1 MRRLF
6 LLLLIAVGFG
16 VPGAAQI
23 VRLKVDDTIQ
33 PVTAEY
39 IGRGIDFAADHHA
52 AAVLIELH
60 TPGGLVSST
69 REIISKILSSPVP
82 VVIYVAPTGAN
93 AASAG
98 FFILE
103 SADVAAMAPGTNTG
117 SAHPVALLFG
127 VSEQKQDDT
136 MKAKIEND
144 LAAFI
149 RSYVSKRGRNV
160 AVAETAVRESKA
172 FSDQEAL
179 NQKLIDVVAKDNHDL
194 LSQLN
199 GRTIHRFDGSTVVL
213 KTADQPITDYDRS
226 LKEQILDFIV
236 DPNIAFL
243 ILAIGIIS
251 LYVEFNHPGAI
262 IPGVVGVVFILLA
275 IFALNLL
282 PVRFAAV
289 TLILASF
296 AFFALEAKFATH
308 GVLGIAGMVLLTLGG
323 LLLVDGPIPELR
335 VKLVTAVAVAIPF
348 GVITIFLMTIALR
361 ARRNKVTTGAQ
372 GMIGQSGV
380 ARSPLAPSGQVTVL
394 GEIWS
399 AYSSIPVPAG
409 EPILVRGIDGLTLI
423 VEPVNKTAS
432 NREPALQP

>member
-6 LLLLIAVGFG
+6 LLLITACLAL
-16 VPGAAQI
+16 PAAAQI

-39 IGRGIDFAADHHA
+39 ISRGIDYAAERHA
-52 AAVLIELH
+52 TAVLIELH
-60 TPGGLVSST
+60 TPGGLVTST

-82 VVIYVAPTGAN
+82 VIIYVFPSAAN

-103 SADVAAMAPGTNTG
+103 AADIAAMAPGTNTG
-117 SAHPVALLFG
+117 SAHPVALAFG
-127 VSEQKQDDT
+127 VSESKQDDT
-136 MKAKIEND
+136 MKMKVEND

-160 AVAETAVRESKA
+160 SVAETAVRESKA
-172 FSDQEAL
+172 FTDQEAL
-179 NQKLIDVVAKDNHDL
+179 NLKLIDVVAKDEQDL
-194 LSQLN
+194 MSQLN
-199 GRTIHRFDGSTVVL
+199 GRTVHRFDGSSVVL
-213 KTADQPITDYDRS
+213 HTAGQPIVDYDRS

-296 AFFALEAKFATH
+296 AFFVLEAKFATH
-308 GVLGIAGMVLLTLGG
+308 GILGIGGMVLLTLGG
-323 LLLVDGPIPELR
+323 LLLVDGPIPEMR
-335 VKLVTAVAVAIPF
+335 VKLVTAISVAIPF
-348 GVITIFLMTIALR
+348 GIITMFLMTIALR
-361 ARRNKVTTGAQ
+361 ARRNKVMTGAQ
-372 GMIGQSGV
+372 GMIGQTGV
-380 ARSPLAPSGQVTVL
+380 TRSPLSPAGQVTIV
-394 GEIWS
+394 GEIWN
-399 AYSSIPVPAG
+399 AYSSTPVPTG
-409 EPILVRGIDGLTLI
+409 EPVVVRGIDGLTLL
-423 VEPVNKTAS
+423 VEPVNRAAS
-432 NREPALQP
+432 NPEPALWR

>member
-6 LLLLIAVGFG
+6 LLLITACLAL
-16 VPGAAQI
+16 PAAAQI

-39 IGRGIDFAADHHA
+39 ISRGIDYAAERHA
-52 AAVLIELH
+52 TAVLIELH
-60 TPGGLVSST
+60 TPGGLVTST

-82 VVIYVAPTGAN
+82 VIIYVFPSAAN

-103 SADVAAMAPGTNTG
+103 SADIAAMAPGTNTG
-117 SAHPVALLFG
+117 SAHPVALAFG
-127 VSEQKQDDT
+127 VSESKQDDT
-136 MKAKIEND
+136 MKMKVEND

-160 AVAETAVRESKA
+160 SVAETAVRESKA
-172 FSDQEAL
+172 FTDQEAL
-179 NQKLIDVVAKDNHDL
+179 NLKLIDVVAKDEQDL
-194 LSQLN
+194 MSQLN
-199 GRTIHRFDGSTVVL
+199 GRTVHRFDGSSVVL
-213 KTADQPITDYDRS
+213 HTAGQPIVDYDRS

-296 AFFALEAKFATH
+296 AFFVLEAKFATH
-308 GVLGIAGMVLLTLGG
+308 GILGIGGMVLLTLGG
-323 LLLVDGPIPELR
+323 LLLVDGPIPEMR
-335 VKLVTAVAVAIPF
+335 VKFVTAISVAIPF
-348 GVITIFLMTIALR
+348 GIITMFLMTIALR
-361 ARRNKVTTGAQ
+361 ARRNKVMTGAQ
-372 GMIGQSGV
+372 GMIGQTGV
-380 ARSPLAPSGQVTVL
+380 TRSPLSPAGQVTIV
-394 GEIWS
+394 GEIWN
-399 AYSSIPVPAG
+399 AYSSTPVPTG
-409 EPILVRGIDGLTLI
+409 EPVVVRGIDGLTLI
-423 VEPVNKTAS
+423 VEPVNRAAS
-432 NREPALQP
+432 NPEPALWR

>member
-6 LLLLIAVGFG
+6 WLLIAVLVAIPSF
-16 VPGAAQI
+16 AQI
-23 VRLKVDDTIQ
+23 VRLNVDDTIQ

-39 IGRGIDFAADHHA
+39 ISRGIDYAANQHA
-52 AAVLIELH
+52 SAVLIELH
-60 TPGGLVSST
+60 TPGGLVTST

-82 VVIYVAPTGAN
+82 VIIYVAPSGAN

-103 SADVAAMAPGTNTG
+103 SADIAAMAPGTNTG
-117 SAHPVALLFG
+117 SAHPVALAFG
-127 VSEQKQDDT
+127 VSESKQDDT
-136 MKAKIEND
+136 MKMKVEND

-149 RSYVSKRGRNV
+149 RSYVVKRGRNV

-172 FSDQEAL
+172 FSDKEAL
-179 NQKLIDVVAKDNHDL
+179 DLKLIDVVAKNEQDL
-194 LSQLN
+194 LAQVN
-199 GRTIHRFDGSTVVL
+199 GRTVTRFDGSTQTM
-213 KTADQPITDYDRS
+213 KTAGQPIVDYNRS
-226 LKEQILDFIV
+226 LKEEILGFLV

-243 ILAIGIIS
+243 ILIVGVIG

-296 AFFALEAKFATH
+296 AFFVLEAKYATH
-308 GVLGIAGMVLLTLGG
+308 GILAIGGMVLLTLGG

-335 VKLVTAVAVAIPF
+335 VKFLTAVSVAIPF
-348 GVITIFLMTIALR
+348 GIITVFLMTIAIR

-380 ARSPLAPSGQVTVL
+380 ARSTLSPSGQVVIL
-394 GEIWS
+394 GEIWN
-399 AYSSIPVPAG
+399 AYSSLPVVAG
-409 EPILVRGIDGLTLI
+409 EPVLVRGIDGLTLV
-423 VEPVNKTAS
+423 VEPVKQ
-432 NREPALQP
+432 PATPVIPAMQG